1 MIDFTTE
8 NRIKGWNS
16 PTKEDLKKLSII
28 TMENQFDE
36 YNRPNWI
43 WPDYPEG
50 KPIYSPQPY
59 TPEQLETSRKD
70 TCREEIR
77 KLYSIEDELKILRK
91 AVQSTEPDYVKY
103 NLAVEN
109 IITTSKEYKLIPE
122 EKAPKEII
130 NDPIKTS

>member
-1 MIDFTTE
+1 MKIAVDE
-8 NRIKGWNS
+8 KNRILSVNS
-16 PTKEDLKKLSII
+16 YR
-28 TMENQFDE
+28 ENDKVVSGECRVEGHNLLDIF
-36 YNRPNWI
+36 NRPQYI
-43 WPDYPEG
+43 WEG
-50 KPIYSPQPY
+50 GQAIYSPQPY

-91 AVQSTEPDYVKY
+91 AVQSTEPDYVQY

>member
-1 MIDFTTE
+1 MRIKLNTE
-8 NRIKGWNS
+8 NYIVGYGCFGN
-16 PTKEDLKKLSII
+16 
-28 TMENQFDE
+28 
-36 YNRPNWI
+36 
-43 WPDYPEG
+43 PDYPEYEWKNQPEKLTG
-50 KPIYSPQPY
+50 EFNLPLYKWDGTKPVYSPQPY

-122 EKAPKEII
+122 EEAPKEII